1 MGINASVFSGPT
13 DLLAMGHPFCSVA
26 YNETDGI
33 PFGIDVR
40 SGAIVYFDPWLLK
53 NAGLINSAFGMLL
66 GPKGHGKSAT
76 MKILALRLMLIA
88 AGNQTMRAAIND
100 YKPEGSESEYGEV
113 SRVTGSKVFK
123 IANMN
128 VNPFEADLYMTA
140 TNSTY
145 ELGILG
151 TSEAICEFAKGSD
164 LRGHENTAHRIAIHT
179 MLQFDQNLWSP
190 TLLFKILRSISD
202 TQIQSYFRNLD
213 DKLQRQMTTRL
224 KSIVDIS
231 QQRTVEGQIEQL
243 VHAKDNHKYEDIKAA
258 ADSVSTMLGDVLTGS
273 YASMFGNEHSLYS
286 MLTQRAV
293 TKDWRGVEPEA
304 ETLMR
309 ILDTRIKIAAIEN
322 NRIDLLPHIEIDDEK
337 HKSMDNLVYAKSHSF
352 FSEIAR
358 GTHTCNLSATHRFD
372 SVRRGGV
379 GSELYRLGET
389 IINNLGFVMI
399 GRQNDDPKILDELQ
413 TRYNLS
419 NANTRILT
427 ELPNYTFG
435 LKIGE
440 SEKMRFVRVFATP
453 NELAVMKTNAST
465 DRMIARPDV
474 FSSEQIEKFAKE
486 NGIVYIGNDV
496 KE

>member
-26 YNETDGI
+26 YNEIEGI
-33 PFGIDVR
+33 PFGIDVN

-53 NAGLINSAFGMLL
+53 NAGVINSAFGMLL
-66 GPKGHGKSAT
+66 GPKGHGKSGT
-76 MKILALRLMLIA
+76 MKIMALRLMLIA
-88 AGNQTMRAAIND
+88 AGYQTMHVAIND
-100 YKPEGSESEYGEV
+100 YKPEGQESEYGEV
-113 SRVTGSKVFK
+113 SRVTGSTPFK
-123 IANMN
+123 MADMS
-128 VNPFEADLYMTA
+128 VNFFDASLYQTSQ
-140 TNSTY
+140 NSTY
-145 ELGILG
+145 ELGLLG

-164 LRGHENTAHRIAIHT
+164 LRGHENTAHRIALHA
-179 MLQFDQNLWSP
+179 MLQYDQALWSP
-190 TLLFKILRSISD
+190 TLLFKVLRSISD
-202 TQIQSYFRNLD
+202 IQITSYFRNLD
-213 DKLQRQMTTRL
+213 DKLQSQLTGRL
-224 KSIVDIS
+224 DHIRDRTQQKAVES
-231 QQRTVEGQIEQL
+231 QIRDL
-243 VHAKDNHKYEDIKAA
+243 VQAKDNHKYEDIKAA

-322 NRIDLLPHIEIDDEK
+322 NRVDLLPHIEIDDEK

-358 GTHTCNLSATHRFD
+358 GTHTCNISATHRFD

-379 GSELYRLGET
+379 GSELYGLGET

-419 NANTRILT
+419 NANTRLLT
-427 ELPNYTFG
+427 DLPNYTFG

-440 SEKMRFVRVFATP
+440 SERLRFVRVFATP

-474 FSSEQIEKFAKE
+474 YSVEQIEKFAKD
-486 NGIVYIGNDV
+486 NGVVYLGDDA
-496 KE
+496 